1 MFDDEPA
8 GFRLPV
14 LQGGRRLYE
23 SRAGLEGLY
32 MVTTT

>member
-1 MFDDEPA
+1 MFDDKPA
-8 GFRLPV
+8 GFSSPV
-14 LQGGRRLYE
+14 LEGGRRLYE

>member
-8 GFRLPV
+8 GFRSPV
-14 LQGGRRLYE
+14 LQGDRRLYE